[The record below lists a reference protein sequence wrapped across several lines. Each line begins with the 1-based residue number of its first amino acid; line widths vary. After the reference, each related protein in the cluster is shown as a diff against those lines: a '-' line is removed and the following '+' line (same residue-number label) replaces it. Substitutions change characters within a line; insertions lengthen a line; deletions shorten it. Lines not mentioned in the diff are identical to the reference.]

1 MQNIYH
7 RTSVRK
13 YTEDRVERSRIMQIL
28 RAAMAAP
35 SAGNQQPWEFFVVR
49 DPETIRKLS
58 EVHPYAGCAAGANV
72 VIVSAYREDVQMP
85 EYAQIDMSIAME
97 NLWLETDAQGLGGVW
112 LGIAPIEERMQKVE
126 EILGM
131 RRDSARSPSSRWDI
145 TMRSSGSRTAS
156 TEAGST
162 LSRKCISDP
171 HWGSI

>member
-58 EVHPYAGCAAGANV
+58 EASPYAGCAAGANV

-131 RRDSARSPSSRWDI
+131 RKGLRAFALFPLGYYDEEQRQQDRFD
-145 TMRSSGSRTAS
+145 GSRIHFV
-156 TEAGST
+156 EE
-162 LSRKCISDP
+162 P
-171 HWGSI
+171 NF